1 MCLMCGLRH
10 SYGGAMMTHA
20 LKKATIATAFVALT
34 GSALGTGAAGAAE
47 PTSTGP
53 LGSSSAQLNKLSSI
67 ILGNKDDGKDG
78 NKEAGKDDGQG
89 SGLIEKYEEVEGLKD
104 LLPADEAQKAIEGT
118 FTAKKNDAISIT
130 FDKDGTLSFNDGC
143 NQGTGTY
150 HFDQTNAIVI
160 ENLAETRM
168 ACEEPVMA
176 DAQDFKSILDI
187 KPVVFPVD
195 DSTYAL
201 GAQGIVIQFVKSEG
215 K

>member
-10 SYGGAMMTHA
+10 SYGGVMMTHA

-47 PTSTGP
+47 
-53 LGSSSAQLNKLSSI
+53 LSST
-67 ILGNKDDGKDG
+67 ILGHKDG
-78 NKEAGKDDGQG
+78 SQEGNKGDEQG

-168 ACEEPVMA
+168 ACEESVMA

>member
-53 LGSSSAQLNKLSSI
+53 LGSSSSDLLQLSST
-67 ILGNKDDGKDG
+67 ILGHKDG
-78 NKEAGKDDGQG
+78 SQEGNKGDEQG

-118 FTAKKNDAISIT
+118 FTAKKNDAVSIT

-168 ACEEPVMA
+168 ACEESVMA
-176 DAQDFKSILDI
+176 DAQDFKTILDI

>member
-53 LGSSSAQLNKLSSI
+53 LGSSSSDLLQLSST
-67 ILGNKDDGKDG
+67 ILGHKDG
-78 NKEAGKDDGQG
+78 SQEGNKGDEQG

-104 LLPADEAQKAIEGT
+104 VLPADEAQKAIEGT

-168 ACEEPVMA
+168 ACEESVMA

>member
-53 LGSSSAQLNKLSSI
+53 LGSSSSDLLQLSST
-67 ILGNKDDGKDG
+67 ILGHKDG
-78 NKEAGKDDGQG
+78 SQEGNKGDEQG

-118 FTAKKNDAISIT
+118 FTAKKNDAVSIT

-168 ACEEPVMA
+168 ACEESVMA

>member
-1 MCLMCGLRH
+1 
-10 SYGGAMMTHA
+10 MTHA

-53 LGSSSAQLNKLSSI
+53 LGSSSSDLLQLSST
-67 ILGNKDDGKDG
+67 ILGHKDG
-78 NKEAGKDDGQG
+78 SQEGNKGDEQG

-118 FTAKKNDAISIT
+118 FTAKKNDAVSIT

-150 HFDQTNAIVI
+150 HFDKTNALVI

-187 KPVVFPVD
+187 KPAVFPVD

>member
-53 LGSSSAQLNKLSSI
+53 LGSSSSDLLQLSST
-67 ILGNKDDGKDG
+67 ILGHKDG
-78 NKEAGKDDGQG
+78 SQEGNKGDEQG

-104 LLPADEAQKAIEGT
+104 VLPADEAQKAIEGT
-118 FTAKKNDAISIT
+118 FTAKKNDAVSIT

-168 ACEEPVMA
+168 ACEESVMA

>member
-53 LGSSSAQLNKLSSI
+53 LGSSSSDLLQLSST
-67 ILGNKDDGKDG
+67 ILGHKDG
-78 NKEAGKDDGQG
+78 SQEGNKGDEQG

-104 LLPADEAQKAIEGT
+104 VLPADEAQKAIEGT
-118 FTAKKNDAISIT
+118 FTAKKNDAVSIT

-168 ACEEPVMA
+168 ACEESVMA

-187 KPVVFPVD
+187 KPAVFPVD

>member
-53 LGSSSAQLNKLSSI
+53 LGSSSAQLNKLSST
-67 ILGNKDDGKDG
+67 ILDHKDGSQEGNKGD
-78 NKEAGKDDGQG
+78 EQG

-168 ACEEPVMA
+168 ACEESVMA
-176 DAQDFKSILDI
+176 DAQDFKTILDI